1 MYASLHKKTTRIN
14 YIKSHL
20 YYKHIMY
27 AVLDLINVCEFLF
40 LQKYGLYFTDIE
52 PCFFFIIIS
61 SARTYTLTNFTT
73 WILSWKNPRSAFSN
87 SSSQVG
93 FPVRYRNLFCG

>member
-52 PCFFFIIIS
+52 PCFFYYYYFKCPYVYINK
-61 SARTYTLTNFTT
+61 LH
-73 WILSWKNPRSAFSN
+73 
-87 SSSQVG
+87 
-93 FPVRYRNLFCG
+93 NLDFELEKS